1 MTGPNGLVR
10 EILEREL
17 NVKALRLFFIL
28 ITCGLVV
35 ESRSTFAASTDSTP
49 EVTVPTSH
57 FARFETNKVHYA
69 VAGQGRH
76 TVVFIHGW
84 GGNTGF
90 WRDQVPALENKAKL
104 ILVDLP
110 GHGQSD
116 KPQTEYTMDFFA
128 RGVIAVLRDAKVQRA
143 TLVGHSMGTP
153 VICRVYALAPE
164 KVAGLVAVD
173 GLLRR
178 PKGTPEQFEA
188 FIAPYRTEQYREHT
202 TQFIAAMFPNPGTEK
217 LRDWT
222 LAQVLATP
230 QHVLSGAMDGMFKQD
245 QPAWDLGTV
254 TIPVMVINAK
264 SPMWTAEYE
273 AYVRGLSPQ
282 TDYRV
287 IDGVGHFLMREKPA
301 EFNQALVDVLQKFDL
316 IDKH

>member
-1 MTGPNGLVR
+1 
-10 EILEREL
+10 
-17 NVKALRLFFIL
+17 VKALRLFFIL

-35 ESRSTFAASTDSTP
+35 GLPPAFAAITDSASDAATL
-49 EVTVPTSH
+49 TSH
-57 FARFETNKVHYA
+57 FAKFETNKVHYA
-69 VAGQGRH
+69 VTGRGRH
-76 TVVFIHGW
+76 TVVFVHGW

-90 WRDQVPALENKAKL
+90 WRDQVPALENRAKL

-153 VICRVYALAPE
+153 VIRRVYALAPE

-188 FIAPYRTEQYREHT
+188 FVAPYRTEQYREHT

-245 QPAWDLGTV
+245 QPAWDLGQV
-254 TIPVMVINAK
+254 TIPVMAINAK
-264 SPMWTAEYE
+264 SPMWTSEYE
-273 AYVRGLSPQ
+273 AYVRGLSPK
-282 TDYRV
+282 TDYVV
-287 IDGVGHFLMREKPA
+287 IEGAGHFLMREKPA
-301 EFNQALVDVLQKFDL
+301 EFNKALVALLQKFDL
-316 IDKH
+316 IDQLDR